1 MKKNHNEKAWFYH
14 AFRKTFLIMRIVLIV
29 LLVSMMQSFA
39 SKTYSQNTIVSITEK
54 NTNLEDVLLE
64 IETKTNYRFAYN
76 KNEIK
81 LNKKVSIDAKDTK
94 LEVVLDELFKN
105 DDIDFEVVGRQIVLT
120 KVNTAKV
127 ATSSQQNTI
136 TGIITDSSG
145 EPIPGVTV
153 AVKGTT
159 NGIITDFN
167 GVYTLSNLSEN
178 AVLIVSFVG
187 MKSQEI
193 TVGSK
198 AQIDIV
204 MQDETIG
211 LDEVIAIGYG
221 TQKKETVTGA
231 ITQVSTEDVAMSP
244 VTKLTDGLAGRVSGV
259 IINQR
264 GGEPGRTNTEIFIR
278 GRSSVEA
285 PDNDGDGQPDYN
297 STAPLYVIDGIARD
311 YNGLDRLDPN
321 EIESITILKDASAAI
336 YGSRA
341 ANGVI
346 LITTK
351 RGAIGK
357 PSIKFSYN
365 HGLSQPTRIEN
376 LANAVQYAGAWN
388 LVNQTKGQPA
398 KYTDAEIQKFSDG
411 SDPINYPNT
420 NWNDVIYKNWNNQD
434 KANLSVQGGSESVK
448 YFISSG
454 YLQQSSP
461 FDEGFGHN
469 KQFNVRSNIDATITE
484 NLTVSLDIS
493 GRLDDILSGD
503 IDYPHIS
510 LGYPYVN
517 AFWPG
522 TNYYTNARTGNNVA
536 LMTREK
542 EYGYTATDRGVF
554 TSSLSATY
562 KVPGIDGLSLTG
574 TFAYDYNKNYEKDY
588 TGVTYIYNYDAV
600 TGEYEKQRNSNSSSP
615 TLDVSFD
622 QGRSQTANLR
632 MAYAKT
638 FNEVH
643 NFDAFIGYEQ
653 NTTHVDNL
661 SAGRSQF
668 LSSALHELFAG
679 TADKNYQSNDGSA
692 FETARQNYFG
702 RIQYD
707 YAKKYMIQFQLR
719 RDGSQNF
726 ASEKRWGWFPGVSA
740 GWTITQEPFMQGV
753 KGLDFLKLRG
763 SWGKLGNDK
772 VSAFQYLTAY
782 TYGSNYVFG
791 GTTAQGLEQSGVPNP
806 NITWE
811 IAETTDL
818 GLEARLWGGKLG
830 MDIDV
835 FKTRRSNILATRN
848 ASVPLYTGLEL
859 PDENIGIV
867 ENKGIELMLTNRGK
881 IGGDL
886 NYSIAGNFTYV
897 RNEVIYMDE
906 PAQQEAYQAETGKP
920 IGAPLLYEVTGIF
933 KDDAELASYPSRPGS
948 IPGDFKILDANNDG
962 AINSLDRIRQDL
974 TSSPEIV
981 FGLNTSLEYKQF
993 ELSLSFQGQARVRI
1007 SALSAIPYD
1016 PSSWGNFNAWLLEDG
1031 WSFDNTEA
1039 TNPRPG
1045 LGFATG
1051 WNNTTF
1057 QHRNGAFVRLK
1068 NAEFAYN
1075 LPKST
1080 IQDLGISACRVYIS
1094 GYNLFVLDGANLKD
1108 IGVDPEVSYGFA
1120 RPVQPERIINL
1131 GFTLTF

>member
-231 ITQVSTEDVAMSP
+231 ITQVNTDDISLSP
-244 VTKLTDGLAGRVSGV
+244 VAKLTDGLAGRISGV

-264 GGEPGRTNTEIFIR
+264 GGEPGRTSTEIFIR
-278 GRSSVEA
+278 GKSTTEDSS
-285 PDNDGDGQPDYN
+285 
-297 STAPLYVIDGIARD
+297 PLYVIDGIARD

-321 EIESITILKDASAAI
+321 EIQSITVLKDASAAI

-351 RGAIGK
+351 RGSIGK

-365 HGLSQPTRIEN
+365 HGFSQPTRVEN
-376 LANAVQYAGAWN
+376 LANSVQYAEAWN
-388 LVNQTKGQPA
+388 LVNAIKGQPA
-398 KYTDAEIQKFSDG
+398 KYTDAEIQKFSNG
-411 SDPINYPNT
+411 SDPLHYPNT
-420 NWNDVIYKNWNNQD
+420 DWHNTIYKDWNNQD
-434 KANLSVQGGSESVK
+434 KANISVSGGSESVK
-448 YFISSG
+448 YFISTG
-454 YLQQSSP
+454 YLQQGSP
-461 FDEGFGHN
+461 FNQGFGYN
-469 KQFNVRSNIDATITE
+469 KQYNVRSNIDATINK
-484 NLTVSLDIS
+484 NLTVSLDLS

-517 AFWPG
+517 AFYPG

-536 LMTREK
+536 AMTREK
-542 EYGYTATDRGVF
+542 EFGYTSSDRGVF
-554 TSSLSATY
+554 TGSLSATY
-562 KVPGIDGLSLTG
+562 KIPSIEGLSLSG

-588 TGVTYIYNYDAV
+588 TGVTYIYNLNEE
-600 TGEYEKQRNSNSSSP
+600 TGEYEKQINSNSSTP
-615 TLDVSFD
+615 TLDVAFN

-632 MAYAKT
+632 LAYVKT

-643 NFDAFIGYEQ
+643 NIDAFIGYEQ
-653 NTTHVDNL
+653 NTTYVDNL

-668 LSSALHELFAG
+668 LSGALHELFAG

-707 YAKKYMIQFQLR
+707 YNKKYMLQFQLR

-726 ASEKRWGWFPGVSA
+726 AADKRWGWFPGVSA
-740 GWTITQEPFMQGV
+740 GWTVTEEDFM
-753 KGLDFLKLRG
+753 KGLGSLDFLKLRA
-763 SWGKLGNDK
+763 SWGQLGNDN
-772 VSAFQYLTAY
+772 VSAFQYLTSY
-782 TYGSNYVFG
+782 TYGDDYVYG
-791 GTTAQGLEQSGVPNP
+791 GTTSQGLIQSGVPNP

-818 GLEARLWGGKLG
+818 GVEARMWEGKFG
-830 MDIDV
+830 IDVDV
-835 FKTRRSNILATRN
+835 FKTRRSNILAARN
-848 ASVPLYTGLEL
+848 ASVPYYTGLQL

-867 ENKGIELMLTNRGK
+867 ENKGIELMLTHRGQINNDFK
-881 IGGDL
+881 
-886 NYSIAGNFTYV
+886 YSLSGNFTYV
-897 RNEVIYMDE
+897 HNEVVYMDE
-906 PAQQEAYQAETGKP
+906 TPQQEAYQSQTGKP
-920 IGAPLLYEVTGIF
+920 IGAPLLYEVIGIF
-933 KDDAELASYPSRPGS
+933 KDEAELASYPSRPGS
-948 IPGDFKILDANNDG
+948 IPGDFKILDANEDG
-962 AINSLDRIRQDL
+962 SINSLDQIRQDF

-981 FGLNTSLEYKQF
+981 FGLTSNFEYKNF
-993 ELSLSFQGQARVRI
+993 ELNLSFQGQARVRV
-1007 SALSAIPYD
+1007 SSLSAIPYD
-1016 PSSWGNFNAWLLEDG
+1016 PSSWGNFNAWLLDDG
-1031 WSFDNTEA
+1031 WSFDNTDA
-1039 TNPRPG
+1039 TKPRPG

-1051 WNNTTF
+1051 WGNTTF

-1068 NAEFAYN
+1068 NAEIAYN
-1075 LPKST
+1075 LPKTSL
-1080 IQDLGISACRVYIS
+1080 QNLGISGCRVYVS
-1094 GYNLFVLDGANLKD
+1094 GYNLLLIDGADLKD

-1120 RPVQPERIINL
+1120 MPVQPDRIINL